1 MDTLFSKLYGC
12 EAAGRIANSMGDV
25 TETLSFDE
33 IRTRFGFVDTLM
45 AQHKPAKTRP
55 VDSEL
60 EPWQG
65 FYEHDRPAGMG
76 EDGQERH
83 KLTTLAIL
91 EKNGR
96 ITVEDLART
105 WVRHIDESKFGYLLG
120 TQDKPIWMALKAGV
134 KPWETGRHAH
144 WPGFIGTAKA
154 IVPIG
159 MVNACNPRQAAL
171 DAYDVAR
178 IKDTRSTSRNYAVDV
193 AAALAAGA
201 AEAFRPG
208 ATVSSVI
215 DVALDVLPPMARRE
229 VEVGQ
234 RWAADAED
242 WTELAP
248 LYEEKYRNL
257 PLPNAVEIMSRSLA
271 VFRMSDGS
279 VRESILWAVNLG
291 RDTDCSAFFAAS
303 FAGAM
308 HGVEAVPE
316 EWLTTIEEVVVSDPY
331 TVSRL
336 TAREVAEGMRRAILA
351 ERERARSVIAE
362 LDELDAV
369 GTLNATR

>member
-1 MDTLFSKLYGC
+1 MDELFSKLYGC

-55 VDSEL
+55 LDSDL

-65 FYEHDRPAGMG
+65 FHEHDRPAGMG

-96 ITVEDLART
+96 ITVTDLART
-105 WVRHIDESKFGYLLG
+105 WIRHIDESKFGYLLG

-154 IVPIG
+154 IVPVG
-159 MVNACNPRQAAL
+159 MINACNPRQAAL

-193 AAALAAGA
+193 AAALAAGT
-201 AEAFRPG
+201 AEAFRAS

-215 DVALDVLPPMARRE
+215 DASLDVLPPMARRE

-234 RWAADAED
+234 RWALEADD
-242 WTELAP
+242 WTDLAP

-271 VFRMSDGS
+271 VFRLSDGK

-308 HGVEAVPE
+308 HGIDAVPK
-316 EWLTTIEEVVVSDPY
+316 EWLTTIEEVVKTDPY
-331 TVSRL
+331 TVSTL
-336 TAREVAEGMRRAILA
+336 TAREVAEGMRQAVLA
-351 ERERARSVIAE
+351 ERERARAVLGE
-362 LDELDAV
+362 LDQLGDRSPVDAV
-369 GTLNATR
+369 R